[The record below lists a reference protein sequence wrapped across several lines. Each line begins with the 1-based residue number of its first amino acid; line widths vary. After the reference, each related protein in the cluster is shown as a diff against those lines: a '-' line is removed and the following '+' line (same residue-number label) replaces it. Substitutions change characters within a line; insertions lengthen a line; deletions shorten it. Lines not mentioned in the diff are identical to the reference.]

1 MQTKAPLVWA
11 VFWFCDFARGAY
23 NQVIMSELWTP
34 RPYETQNVTNIFD
47 MMMLYQEQLDSA
59 DTLATRQMYAQFAH
73 TALKRMLRRM
83 PDADR
88 NLMVVTDLTVIE
100 EFDDQQQTAVIE
112 QGVGLHGELLDVNCI
127 QMPETEVP
135 IALSLSMDVTSLF
148 PVDDPDNLVALM
160 NNAKAPISNVRY
172 IETLAS

>member
-1 MQTKAPLVWA
+1 
-11 VFWFCDFARGAY
+11 
-23 NQVIMSELWTP
+23 MSELWTP

-59 DTLATRQMYAQFAH
+59 DTVATRTMYARFAH
-73 TALKRMLRRM
+73 TALKRMLGRM
-83 PDADR
+83 PHSER

-100 EFDDQQQTAVIE
+100 EFDDQQTAVIE

-127 QMPETEVP
+127 QMPEAEVP

-148 PVDDPDNLVALM
+148 PVEDPDNLVTLM